1 MMQAKTWIQVS
12 AGLLMLAVLLGAF
25 GAHAL
30 KGMVTAERLAV
41 FHTGVQYQVYHA
53 LGLLVLSIWA
63 HLKPEINLTGVR
75 EWLFAGV
82 MLFSGSLYAL
92 VLLDMGWL
100 GAVTP
105 LGGVSFVLGW
115 GLLIWRMRHLV

>member
-1 MMQAKTWIQVS
+1 MQAKTWIQVS